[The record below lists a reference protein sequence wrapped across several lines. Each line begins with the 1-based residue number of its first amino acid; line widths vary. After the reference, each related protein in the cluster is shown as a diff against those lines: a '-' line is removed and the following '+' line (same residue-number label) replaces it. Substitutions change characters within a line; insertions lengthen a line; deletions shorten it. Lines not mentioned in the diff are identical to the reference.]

1 MRNLFLYCCL
11 FMLIAACTKNAAAQD
26 SCTSHCAK
34 KTDWVVGYSAG
45 EQMLLGNTTSLTGKY
60 AFTNSVSARKNI
72 DDRWSLEFELNVSII
87 KKEPSGNVVSITN
100 EGVCKEYNVSVPVT
114 VQYNFLPKDSKVKPY
129 IGAGV
134 QYNVYQEK
142 YSEYDFYEG
151 FAKKVTSIKTY
162 SPYASFVIT
171 QGVTYDISPRIQIKE
186 SIHFLPQINTHS
198 NSAVGVSFGIGFKF

>member
-1 MRNLFLYCCL
+1 MKNLFFYCCL
-11 FMLIAACTKNAAAQD
+11 FLFFAACAQQADAQD
-26 SCTSHCAK
+26 SCVAHNK
-34 KTDWVVGYSAG
+34 KKEWVVGYSAG
-45 EQMLLGNTTSLTGKY
+45 EQMLLGNPPPTSGKY
-60 AFTNSVSARKNI
+60 AFTNSVSAKKYI
-72 DDRWSLEFELNVSII
+72 DDRWAIEFELNLSVVKRES
-87 KKEPSGNVVSITN
+87 SGNVVSITN

-151 FAKKVTSIKTY
+151 LAKKITSTKTY

-186 SIHFLPQINTHS
+186 SIHFLPQINTHT
-198 NSAVGVSFGIGFKF
+198 NSTVGVSVGIGFKF